1 MLGNATPREARVE
14 KRNLA
19 IFFFAGCFS
28 TMTDGCHV
36 RACQDI
42 EMLLALGWRVA
53 VYSYRNHHQWPW
65 NAKGIETFRARFP
78 GVDLVLDDWNWKLAF
93 IQKLKGLIA
102 YLGSWPATRA
112 LRTWLPMLTPEF
124 DRLQRD
130 PDLKLAL
137 VSYPWGISHL
147 NGSPGPRM
155 IVDTHDLAALE
166 LIGDNP
172 SGQPDTRS
180 MLVLKRELFYLGQA
194 DEIWSISYS
203 EGQFLKSLLEGER
216 VRIVP
221 PSLRSWNVAAA
232 TDVPP
237 VYDLVFV
244 GSNNRWNGDAISG
257 FLSAYG
263 GWNLP
268 LKIAIAGS
276 VCRDRRLSAQNG
288 VELLGFVD
296 DLAALY
302 AQARA
307 AICPVEGTGTKIK
320 LIEALSAGRPV
331 FAAPGA
337 LKGLLPGYEN
347 CVLPLER
354 RTVATLLGDPAAL
367 AAAQAAAR
375 HYARAYSFDR
385 VVAETS
391 EGLAGDPA
399 LAGASPSIPAIS
411 SR

>member
-1 MLGNATPREARVE
+1 ME

-28 TMTDGCHV
+28 TVTDGCHV
-36 RACQDI
+36 RACQDL

-65 NAKGIETFRARFP
+65 SAKGIETFRDRFP
-78 GVDLVLDDWNWKLAF
+78 GVELVLDDWNWKLAF
-93 IQKLKGLIA
+93 LQKLKGVIA
-102 YLGSWPATRA
+102 YFGGWPATRA
-112 LRTWLPMLTPEF
+112 LRTWLPLLTPEF

-166 LIGDNP
+166 LIGDTP
-172 SGQPDTRS
+172 AGQPSTRS
-180 MLVLKRELFYLGQA
+180 MLTLKRELFYLGQA

-203 EGQFLKSLLEGER
+203 EGQFLKSLLERER

-221 PSLRSWNVAAA
+221 PALRSWGVAAA
-232 TDVPP
+232 TDTTS

-244 GSNNRWNGDAISG
+244 GSNNRWNGDAISN
-257 FLSAYG
+257 FLNAYG

-276 VCRDRRLSAQNG
+276 VCRDTRLVAGNG

-296 DLAALY
+296 DLASLY
-302 AQARA
+302 AKARA

-337 LKGLLPGYEN
+337 LTGLLPGHED
-347 CVLPLER
+347 CVLPLDR
-354 RTVATLLGDPAAL
+354 QSIVTLLGNPAAL
-367 AAAQAAAR
+367 SSAREAAR
-375 HYARAYSFDR
+375 RYARAYSFER

-391 EGLAGDPA
+391 EGLAGEPVA
-399 LAGASPSIPAIS
+399 AIGIPSVRAIS

>member
-1 MLGNATPREARVE
+1 ME

-19 IFFFAGCFS
+19 VFFFAGCFS
-28 TMTDGCHV
+28 TVTDGCHV
-36 RACQDI
+36 RACQGI

-53 VYSYRNHHQWPW
+53 VYSYRNHRQWPW
-65 NAKGIETFRARFP
+65 DTKGIATFHARFP
-78 GVDLVLDDWNWKLAF
+78 GVELVLDDWNRRLAF
-93 IQKLKGLIA
+93 VQKVKGVMS
-102 YLGSWPATRA
+102 YFGGRPATRA
-112 LRTWLPMLTPEF
+112 LNTWLPMLTPGF
-124 DRLQRD
+124 DRLRRD
-130 PDLKLAL
+130 PGLKLAL

-147 NGSPGPRM
+147 NGPPGPRM

-166 LIGDNP
+166 LIGDAP
-172 SGQPDTRS
+172 AGQAGLRA
-180 MLVLKRELFYLGQA
+180 MLVLRRELFYLGLA
-194 DEIWSISYS
+194 DEIWSISFS
-203 EGQFLKSLLEGER
+203 EGQFLKTLLERER

-221 PSLRSWNVAAA
+221 PALQSWTKTTPADA
-232 TDVPP
+232 PF
-237 VYDLVFV
+237 VYDLVFI
-244 GSNNRWNGDAISG
+244 GSDNRWNGDAISR
-257 FLSAYG
+257 FLDAWS

-276 VCRDRRLSAQNG
+276 VCRDRRLSAGNG

-296 DLAALY
+296 DLASLY
-302 AQARA
+302 AKARA

-337 LKGLLPGYEN
+337 LTGLLPGYEH
-347 CVLPLER
+347 CVLPLDR
-354 RTVATLLGDPAAL
+354 GSVAALLGDRLAL
-367 AAAQAAAR
+367 ASAQKAAR

-391 EGLAGDPA
+391 GGLAGEPA
-399 LAGASPSIPAIS
+399 TAMGNPSILAIS

>member
-1 MLGNATPREARVE
+1 LE

-36 RACQDI
+36 RACQDL

-53 VYSYRNHHQWPW
+53 VYSYRNHRQWPW
-65 NAKGIETFRARFP
+65 NAKGIDTFRARFP
-78 GVDLVLDDWNWKLAF
+78 GVDLVLDEWNWKLAF
-93 IQKLKGLIA
+93 VQKLKGAIA
-102 YLGSWPATRA
+102 YFGSWPGNRA
-112 LRTWLPMLTPEF
+112 LRTWLPRLTPEF

-147 NGSPGPRM
+147 NGTPGPRM

-166 LIGDNP
+166 AAPAGRLNA
-172 SGQPDTRS
+172 RS
-180 MLVLKRELFYLGQA
+180 MLTLKRELFYLGQA
-194 DEIWSISYS
+194 DEIWSISYG
-203 EGQFLKSLLEGER
+203 EGQFLRSMLARER

-221 PSLRSWNVAAA
+221 PSLRSWNMPAAA
-232 TDVPP
+232 EAQP

-257 FLSAYG
+257 FLSAYAK
-263 GWNLP
+263 WNLP

-276 VCRDRRLSAQNG
+276 VCRDQRLAAGNG

-296 DLAALY
+296 DLASLY
-302 AQARA
+302 AKARA

-337 LKGLLPGYEN
+337 LTGLLPGYED
-347 CVLPLER
+347 CVLPLDRESI
-354 RTVATLLGDPAAL
+354 AALLGNPAAL
-367 AAAQAAAR
+367 GAAQEAALR
-375 HYARAYSFDR
+375 YAEAYSFDR

-391 EGLAGDPA
+391 EGLAGEPTTT
-399 LAGASPSIPAIS
+399 GSPSMPAMS